1 MMILVPMTIFIVTE
15 FGYQIWK
22 EVVDVENEEVWPFER
37 IRFYSNMFK
46 VGWLLS
52 YITMIPA
59 SVHYKMLCFGIGLLL
74 AIASLIVRFVM
85 QNKSL
90 K

>member
-15 FGYQIWK
+15 FGYQICS
-22 EVVDVENEEVWPFER
+22 EIIDPSNEEVWPLKR
-37 IRFYSNMFK
+37 RRLYSNMFK

-59 SVHYKMLCFGIGLLL
+59 TVHNKMLTFGIGLLFG
-74 AIASLIVRFVM
+74 IASIIVRFVM
-85 QNKSL
+85 Q
-90 K
+90 